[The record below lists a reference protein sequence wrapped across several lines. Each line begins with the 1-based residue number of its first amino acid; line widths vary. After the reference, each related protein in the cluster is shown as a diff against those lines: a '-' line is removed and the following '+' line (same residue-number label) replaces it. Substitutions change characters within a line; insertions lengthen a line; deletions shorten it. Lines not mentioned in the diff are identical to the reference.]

1 MINAVKLDAA
11 ADAVHTAFPNARPQC
26 GLILGSGWGD
36 VVIGF
41 NVLGELPYDKIP
53 NMGKTAVTGHAGKL
67 LWAESNGGTQTLI
80 FQGRRHFYEGEGWT
94 PVAIP
99 PFILESFDVR
109 TVILT
114 NAAGGI
120 RPDLKPGMLMI
131 VRDHINF
138 IGSNPLI
145 GPHDSTWGTRFPDQS
160 HVYASDLRHLLHRA
174 GATARVPM
182 AEGVYLAGS
191 GPCYETPA
199 EIRMFKTLGADAIG
213 MSTVPE
219 AILLSAAGIR
229 VGAISCITNLAAG
242 ISPTPLSHE
251 EVTEA
256 TRLAMPSMTAVIANI
271 WKELA
276 HEKN

>member
-1 MINAVKLDAA
+1 MIYAAKLDAA
-11 ADAVHTAFPNARPQC
+11 ADAVHAAFPNAMPSC
-26 GLILGSGWGD
+26 GLILGSGWGE
-36 VVIGF
+36 VVASF
-41 NVLGELPYDKIP
+41 NVLGELPYAQIP
-53 NMGKTAVTGHAGKL
+53 GLGKTGVIGHAGKL
-67 LWAESNGGTQTLI
+67 LWAECAGIQTLI

-109 TVILT
+109 TAILS

-131 VRDHINF
+131 LRDHINLV
-138 IGSNPLI
+138 GSNPLI

-160 HVYASDLRHLLHRA
+160 RVYDSGLRHLIHRA

-182 AEGVYLAGS
+182 AEGVYLAGT

-199 EIRMFKTLGADAIG
+199 EIRMYKTLGADAVG

-219 AILLSAAGIR
+219 ALLLSAAGIR

-242 ISPTPLSHE
+242 IGSAPLSHE
-251 EVTEA
+251 EVTAA
-256 TRLAMPSMTAVIANI
+256 TKLAMPVMTSVIANI
-271 WKELA
+271 WKEFA